1 MDMTIVQSRIDEST
15 AKLQSLEEQRRQL
28 INDNRD
34 KIQEALRTAVAA
46 YVTSIES
53 EVTTSICGKELAD
66 IDAQIARVKED
77 LDIFKSIR

>member
-1 MDMTIVQSRIDEST
+1 MDMTIVQSRIDENT
-15 AKLQSLEEQRRQL
+15 AKLQGLEEQRRQL
-28 INDNRD
+28 IIDNRD

-46 YVTSIES
+46 YVTSIEG

>member
-1 MDMTIVQSRIDEST
+1 MDMTVVQSRIDENT
-15 AKLQSLEEQRRQL
+15 AKLQGLEEQRRQL
-28 INDNRD
+28 IIDNRD

-46 YVTSIES
+46 YVTSIEG